1 MNDQQQNQQQANP
14 QDQSVNID
22 EVNAELQALT
32 KRTASLEE
40 VILVPD
46 TKEVHR
52 TQLKTFMESRN
63 GIFMGID
70 FTKLDGSPRKLL
82 GRLGVRSPLK
92 GGTNKTEA
100 LDRPYL
106 VIYDVQAQGYRTVN
120 LATVSRIRVDRCVY
134 DVID

>member
-1 MNDQQQNQQQANP
+1 MTDQQQNE
-14 QDQSVNID
+14 VNLD

-32 KRTASLEE
+32 KRSVSLEE
-40 VILVPD
+40 TILVPD
-46 TKEVHR
+46 AKEVHR
-52 TQLKTFMESRN
+52 TQLKSFMESRN
-63 GIFMGID
+63 GVFMGID

-106 VIYDVQAQGYRTVN
+106 VMYDVQNKGYRTVN